1 MNSSEQS
8 QTRRFKLPR
17 LYKNLLL
24 LAVVIGP
31 LWWLLLTEDG
41 RRRTD
46 LVMLELFGEP
56 ALFLNLQVLDPQFS
70 ESQFMTLYPD
80 LNWQCQTRSSEFGNR
95 ICHSRIS
102 IFNDVPA
109 RYVTLFFQGPNINA
123 LKLVYRPRYHTYLR
137 GELTRQLGVGRNRN
151 NDSILSWQTEHGYI
165 LIPTAAER
173 EAESALLWISP
184 AQMAVNDSASEN
196 P

>member
-1 MNSSEQS
+1 MSSTDQS

-31 LWWLLLTEDG
+31 LWWLLLTDDG

-56 ALFLNLQVLDPQFS
+56 TLLLNLQALDSQFS
-70 ESQFMTLYPD
+70 EAQFMTLYPD
-80 LNWQCQTRSSEFGNR
+80 LDWQCQARSTEFGDR
-95 ICHSRIS
+95 ICFTRIG

-109 RYVTLFFQGPNINA
+109 SYVTLFFRGPGINA

-137 GELTRQLGVGRNRN
+137 SELTHQLGTARNRN
-151 NDSILSWQTEHGYI
+151 NGSVLSWQTEHGYI
-165 LIPTAAER
+165 LMPTAAEH
-173 EAESALLWISP
+173 EDESALLWFSS
-184 AQMAVNDSASEN
+184 AQMAQNDSASGK